1 MKKSIKKYKNI
12 QSMET
17 GILASKLSKLVR
29 LAAIFAMHHAI
40 SGFVLL
46 SKNGATLD
54 TSKGPVVFYWTGKG
68 PEDVTDVEK
77 YEDGKYDGLEGEEL
91 YQELMKDAFSKWNA
105 VEGSSLRLEFV
116 VDEAKAKKDG
126 YDKVNSITV
135 SSLSSASAGAS
146 ALPLD
151 YPDEETGTYRIEDC
165 DITIGSAEMTAQ
177 YFVEAMTHEL
187 GHCLGLGHAHTNYKS
202 IMGYSRSKNNELGA
216 DDIAGLLYLYPD
228 AATATDE
235 NGKPEV
241 KELISPAS
249 CGVVGA
255 ENGRRSGM
263 AILITLLGP
272 LIAVA
277 AVTAKRRRKNFILPM
292 I

>member
-1 MKKSIKKYKNI
+1 MKESIKKYENVKFMVRA
-12 QSMET
+12 SK
-17 GILASKLSKLVR
+17 LSKLSKLVR
-29 LAAIFAMHHAI
+29 LAAILAMHHALC
-40 SGFVLL
+40 GFVLL

-54 TSKGPVVFYWTGKG
+54 TSKGSVVFYWSGKG

-116 VDEAKAKKDG
+116 VDEAKAKKNG

-135 SSLSSASAGAS
+135 ASLSSASAGAS

-151 YPDEETGTYRIEDC
+151 YPDEETGIYRIEDC
-165 DITIGSAEMTAQ
+165 DITLGSGSMTAQ

-228 AATATDE
+228 GSVTMDE

-249 CGVVGA
+249 CGVVGGG
-255 ENGRRSGM
+255 NGGPGSGAGT
-263 AILITLLGP
+263 AILIIAP
-272 LIAVA
+272 LVA
-277 AVTAKRRRKNFILPM
+277 AGAMGRRRGHGK
-292 I
+292 